1 MLAVIKMPGEEP
13 EMREIDNTLTA
24 LQALVGGYI
33 ETVRLSKSIVIVINE
48 EGRLRGMKP
57 NALGLVGPMVCVGV
71 ADEEFRGLTEGEAE
85 FLMDS
90 L

>member
-13 EMREIDNTLTA
+13 EMREIENTLTA

-48 EGRLRGMKP
+48 EGRLRGMAP
-57 NALGLVGPMVCVGV
+57 NVLGLVGPMVCVGV